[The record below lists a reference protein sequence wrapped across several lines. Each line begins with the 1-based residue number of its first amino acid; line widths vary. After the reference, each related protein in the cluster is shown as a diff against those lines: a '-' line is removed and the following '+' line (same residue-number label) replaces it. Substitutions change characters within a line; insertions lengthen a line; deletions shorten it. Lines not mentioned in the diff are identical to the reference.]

1 MNSKLRLLS
10 FAAAAGLIAGISAP
24 AHALLQIAADVNGST
39 TTCFDNEASCD
50 LDSTIGIMQLNNA
63 TFAGVE
69 VNGSLQTSVGTT
81 RTSGVPTLNTGSFS
95 IINHNAVPVTITVAV
110 GDTDFLGPVSHFDV
124 SGSGTWQNGSAGQ
137 HVAGSTIK
145 MEWFDDPT
153 NTQGAGTPFSA
164 PGNLLFT
171 FTETA
176 TGNADSFAGSD
187 SGLLK
192 VPDIGNFSMTEWAQI
207 TLMPG
212 AELVSRGQT
221 EIKSG
226 IPEPSTWAMMGLGFA
241 ALGYAGFRR
250 TRKTAALSA

>member
-1 MNSKLRLLS
+1 MNSRLRLLS
-10 FAAAAGLIAGISAP
+10 FAAAAGLIAGVSAP
-24 AHALLQIAADVNGST
+24 AHAVLQIAADVNGLT
-39 TTCFDNEASCD
+39 TTCFDNQAGCD
-50 LDSTIGIMQLNNA
+50 ADSTIGILQLANNS
-63 TFAGVE
+63 FAGVE
-69 VNGSLQTSVGTT
+69 VNGSLQTSVGTVLT
-81 RTSGVPTLNTGSFS
+81 PGVPTLNTGSFS

-110 GDTDFLGPVSHFDV
+110 GDINFLGPVHTFDV

-137 HVAGSTIK
+137 KVAGSKIT
-145 MEWFDDPT
+145 MEWFDDPL
-153 NTQGAGTPFSA
+153 NRQGAGTPLSA

-171 FTETA
+171 FSETA

-187 SGLLK
+187 FGLLG
-192 VPDIGNFSMTEWAQI
+192 VPDPGHFSMTEWAQI

-250 TRKTAALSA
+250 ARKVRLA

>member
-1 MNSKLRLLS
+1 
-10 FAAAAGLIAGISAP
+10 
-24 AHALLQIAADVNGST
+24 V
-39 TTCFDNEASCD
+39 DNASCD
-50 LDSTIGIMQLNNA
+50 LDSTVGILQLANG
-63 TFAGVE
+63 TFAGVQ
-69 VNGSLQTSVGTT
+69 VNGSLETSVGTT
-81 RTSGVPTLNTGSFS
+81 RTPGVPTLNTGSFS
-95 IINHNAVPVTITVAV
+95 IINTNFVPVTITIAV
-110 GDTDFLGPVSHFDV
+110 GDTDFLGPVHTFDV

-137 HVAGSTIK
+137 KVAGSKIT
-145 MEWFDDPT
+145 MEWFDDPA
-153 NTQGAGTPFSA
+153 NTQGAGTPFST

-171 FTETA
+171 FSETA

-192 VPDIGNFSMTEWAQI
+192 VPDIGNFSMTEWAVI

-226 IPEPSTWAMMGLGFA
+226 IPETSTWAMMGLGFA

-250 TRKTAALSA
+250 TRKTPALTA